1 MMKPLDDIT
10 VIEVG
15 QVVSVPFAGM
25 LLADMGADVIK
36 IERPGTG
43 DSQRHVTPG
52 SHSIGDFELLNRSKK
67 SLELDLTTEDG
78 QQVFH
83 DLLTDAD
90 LLIENL
96 SPGAFDRLGLP
107 FEALATE
114 YDDLVIGSLKG
125 FGEGPYED
133 RLGMDHPIEVE
144 SGMTYMTGLEDRPLR
159 VGFSV
164 VDITSAMYLV
174 QGALAVLRR
183 RPLDPEDRIYTVGMF
198 ETASLLMGQPMS
210 YACVEGEA
218 PEPLNESIFKW
229 AVYDYFDTA
238 DDETVFVG
246 LVSDAQWQRFAEAF
260 GLTDLLEDPELQDE
274 SSRVEQRSRI
284 QRRVSEAISSHT
296 AEEAL
301 EKCDSIDV
309 PYARLQTPAALL
321 DDEHL
326 RDKQVT
332 WEQDGTEMRLPL
344 PPMEGGF
351 FQYRIESVRAPD
363 LGEDTVDVLAA
374 FGYSEEEIATLS
386 ERGVVGINNED

>member
-1 MMKPLDDIT
+1 MNPLDDIT

-25 LLADMGADVIK
+25 LLADMGAEVIK
-36 IERPGTG
+36 IERLGTG

-52 SHSIGDFELLNRSKK
+52 SHSIGDFELLNRGKK
-67 SLELDLTTEDG
+67 SLELDLTAEDG

-83 DLLTDAD
+83 DLLSDAD

-107 FEALATE
+107 FEGLAAE
-114 YDDLVIGSLKG
+114 CGNLIIGSLKG

-174 QGALAVLRR
+174 QGALAMFRR

-210 YACVEGEA
+210 YTCVEGEA

-246 LVSDAQWQRFAEAF
+246 LVSDAQWERFAKAF
-260 GLTDLLEDPELQDE
+260 GLGDLLEAPELQDE
-274 SSRVEQRSRI
+274 SSRVEQRPRI
-284 QRRVSEAISSHT
+284 QRRVSEAIGSYT
-296 AEEAL
+296 ALEAL
-301 EKCDSIDV
+301 EKFDSIDV
-309 PYARLQTPAALL
+309 PYAQLQTPAALL
-321 DDEHL
+321 DNEHL
-326 RDKQVT
+326 RNKQVT
-332 WEQDGTEMRLPL
+332 WEQNGTEMRLPL
-344 PPMEGGF
+344 PPMEGEF
-351 FQYRIESVRAPD
+351 FQYRTEDVCAPD
-363 LGEDTVDVLAA
+363 LGGDTVDVLAA
-374 FGYSEEEIATLS
+374 FGYSEEEIAILS
-386 ERGVVGINNED
+386 DQGVVGIGETE